1 MKIKTNKTN
10 KKNKTNKTNKTNM
23 GKRNNTRKRNNNRK
37 TSRIS
42 RKSNKLTGGQ
52 ERLSYDP
59 SPFWD
64 TMIPT
69 AEREPIVNQLKY
81 LISGSSKKR
90 SLLCEE
96 VNKLIPA
103 FQNSPYVAIELPE
116 PVAKENGRTQY
127 VIGGISYFVTT
138 DDDVARLKERLQ
150 GNAIS
155 IWNECNNMT
164 CAALILFGIIS
175 SKLQSSGNQF
185 IIAARGGLG
194 IALAGSQLPEDKM
207 IMVPVRDLD
216 FKIIKNQTTARGA
229 FDPWAAGALAQNTCS
244 IVQWFLKQIVS
255 DGYDILL
262 GSPQTANPV
271 GHDAIVKISVKPP
284 SGAFFPIL
292 DIAFGYAQ
300 DMQYYNGLSEISGF
314 VPIGGGAQ
322 MPVSFIFQN
331 VHLMLTEKLYFYAQ
345 YLFLRDKLANINSLN
360 KINTTPFGTIAY
372 YRRTGVITFNRDPI
386 TIEQC
391 EWFLEKFQR
400 SIHLLTN
407 IIVEADDTA
416 IHGLASKQNQVFYS
430 TPPQLPPDLRIRVV
444 QSLYPS
450 DAHP

>member
-284 SGAFFPIL
+284 SGPFFPIL
-292 DIAFGYAQ
+292 DIAFGYAK

-391 EWFLEKFQR
+391 DWFLEKFQR
-400 SIHLLTN
+400 AIHMLTN

-444 QSLYPS
+444 QSLYPP
-450 DAHP
+450 AA

>member
-1 MKIKTNKTN
+1 M
-10 KKNKTNKTNKTNM
+10 
-23 GKRNNTRKRNNNRK
+23 
-37 TSRIS
+37 
-42 RKSNKLTGGQ
+42 
-52 ERLSYDP
+52 
-59 SPFWD
+59 
-64 TMIPT
+64 
-69 AEREPIVNQLKY
+69 KY
-81 LISGSSKKR
+81 LISGSSEKR
-90 SLLCEE
+90 ALLCEE
-96 VNKLIPA
+96 VNNLIPA
-103 FQNSPYVAIELPE
+103 FQNSPYVPIELPE

-138 DDDVARLKERLQ
+138 DDDAARLKERLQ
-150 GNAIS
+150 GNAIA

-164 CAALILFGIIS
+164 CAALMLFGIIS

-194 IALAGSQLPEDKM
+194 IALASSQLPDDRMMM
-207 IMVPVRDLD
+207 IPVRDLD

-229 FDPWAAGALAQNTCS
+229 YDPWAAGALAQNTCS

-284 SGAFFPIL
+284 SGVFFPIL
-292 DIAFGYAQ
+292 DIAFGYAK

-322 MPVSFIFQN
+322 LPVSFIFQN

-345 YLFLRDKLANINSLN
+345 YLFLRDQLANINALN

-386 TIEQC
+386 TIEKC
-391 EWFLEKFQR
+391 DWFLEKFQR
-400 SIHLLTN
+400 AIHMLTN
-407 IIVEADDTA
+407 IIVEADETA

-444 QSLYPS
+444 QSLYPP
-450 DAHP
+450 AA

>member
-1 MKIKTNKTN
+1 
-10 KKNKTNKTNKTNM
+10 
-23 GKRNNTRKRNNNRK
+23 
-37 TSRIS
+37 
-42 RKSNKLTGGQ
+42 
-52 ERLSYDP
+52 
-59 SPFWD
+59 
-64 TMIPT
+64 MIPT

-90 SLLCEE
+90 ALLCEE

-103 FQNSPYVAIELPE
+103 FQNSPYVPIELPE

-138 DDDVARLKERLQ
+138 DDDAARLKERFQ
-150 GNAIS
+150 GNAIA

-175 SKLQSSGNQF
+175 SKLQSSGNPF
-185 IIAARGGLG
+185 TIVARGGLG
-194 IALAGSQLPEDKM
+194 IALAGSQLPEDRMMM
-207 IMVPVRDLD
+207 IPVRDLD
-216 FKIIKNQTTARGA
+216 FKVIKNQMTARGA
-229 FDPWAAGALAQNTCS
+229 FDPLAAGALAQNTCS

-292 DIAFGYAQ
+292 DIAFGYAK

-314 VPIGGGAQ
+314 VHIGGGAQ

-345 YLFLRDKLANINSLN
+345 YLFLRDQLANPGYINSL
-360 KINTTPFGTIAY
+360 KSMRRDTTPFGTIAY
-372 YRRTGVITFNRDPI
+372 VRHYGAITFNGASI

-430 TPPQLPPDLRIRVV
+430 MPPLPDDLRIKVV

-450 DAHP
+450 DTHP

>member
-10 KKNKTNKTNKTNM
+10 KKNKTNM
-23 GKRNNTRKRNNNRK
+23 GKRNNTRKRNNRRK

-292 DIAFGYAQ
+292 DIAFGYAK

-322 MPVSFIFQN
+322 LPVSFIFQN

-345 YLFLRDKLANINSLN
+345 YLFLRDQLANPGYIESL
-360 KINTTPFGTIAY
+360 KSIRGVTTPFGTIAY
-372 YRRTGVITFNRDPI
+372 VRHYGAITFNGASI
-386 TIEQC
+386 TIQQC
-391 EWFLEKFQR
+391 NWFLEKFQR

-430 TPPQLPPDLRIRVV
+430 TPPLPRDLRIKVV
-444 QSLYPS
+444 QSLYPPEP
-450 DAHP
+450 HP

>member
-10 KKNKTNKTNKTNM
+10 KTNK
-23 GKRNNTRKRNNNRK
+23 GKRNNTRKTYKTNKGKRNNKRK
-37 TSRIS
+37 TSRTL
-42 RKSNKLTGGQ
+42 RKYNKLRGGQ

-64 TMIPT
+64 TIIPP

-81 LISGSSKKR
+81 LISGSSEKR
-90 SLLCEE
+90 ALLCEE
-96 VNKLIPA
+96 VNNLIPA
-103 FQNSPYVAIELPE
+103 FQNSPYVPIELPE

-138 DDDVARLKERLQ
+138 DDDAARLKERLQ
-150 GNAIS
+150 GNAIA
-155 IWNECNNMT
+155 IWNECRNMT
-164 CAALILFGIIS
+164 CAALMLFGIIS

-185 IIAARGGLG
+185 IIVARGGLG
-194 IALAGSQLPEDKM
+194 IALASSQLPDDKM
-207 IMVPVRDLD
+207 MMIPVRDLD
-216 FKIIKNQTTARGA
+216 FKVIKNQMTARGA
-229 FDPWAAGALAQNTCS
+229 FDPLAAGALAQNTCS

-262 GSPQTANPV
+262 GSPQTVNPV

-292 DIAFGYAQ
+292 DIAFGYAK

-322 MPVSFIFQN
+322 MQVSFIFQN

-372 YRRTGVITFNRDPI
+372 VRHYGAITFNGAPI

-391 EWFLEKFQR
+391 DWFLEKFQR

-444 QSLYPS
+444 QSLYPP
-450 DAHP
+450 AA

>member
-10 KKNKTNKTNKTNM
+10 KTNKKNT
-23 GKRNNTRKRNNNRK
+23 GKGNNARK
-37 TSRIS
+37 TYKRGRTL
-42 RKSNKLTGGQ
+42 RKSNKLRGGQ

-64 TMIPT
+64 TIIPP

-81 LISGSSKKR
+81 LISGSSEKR
-90 SLLCEE
+90 ALLCEE
-96 VNKLIPA
+96 VNNLIPA
-103 FQNSPYVAIELPE
+103 FQNSPYVPIELPE

-138 DDDVARLKERLQ
+138 DDDAARLKERLQ
-150 GNAIS
+150 GNAIA
-155 IWNECNNMT
+155 IWNECRNMT
-164 CAALILFGIIS
+164 CAALMLFGIIS

-185 IIAARGGLG
+185 IIVARGGLG
-194 IALAGSQLPEDKM
+194 IALASSQLPDDKM
-207 IMVPVRDLD
+207 MMIPVRDLD
-216 FKIIKNQTTARGA
+216 FKVIKNPTTAKSKY
-229 FDPWAAGALAQNTCS
+229 DPWAAGALAQNTCS

-271 GHDAIVKISVKPP
+271 GHDAIVKISVRPP

-322 MPVSFIFQN
+322 MQVSFIFQN

-345 YLFLRDKLANINSLN
+345 YLFLRDQLANPGYINSFKSIRN
-360 KINTTPFGTIAY
+360 KRDTTPFGTIAY
-372 YRRTGVITFNRDPI
+372 VRHYGAITFNGAPI
-386 TIEQC
+386 TIEKC
-391 EWFLEKFQR
+391 DWFLEKFQR
-400 SIHLLTN
+400 AIHLLTN
-407 IIVEADDTA
+407 IIVAADETA

-430 TPPQLPPDLRIRVV
+430 TPPQLPRDLRIRVV

>member
-271 GHDAIVKISVKPP
+271 GHDAIV
-284 SGAFFPIL
+284 
-292 DIAFGYAQ
+292 
-300 DMQYYNGLSEISGF
+300 
-314 VPIGGGAQ
+314 
-322 MPVSFIFQN
+322 
-331 VHLMLTEKLYFYAQ
+331 
-345 YLFLRDKLANINSLN
+345 
-360 KINTTPFGTIAY
+360 
-372 YRRTGVITFNRDPI
+372 
-386 TIEQC
+386 
-391 EWFLEKFQR
+391 
-400 SIHLLTN
+400 
-407 IIVEADDTA
+407 
-416 IHGLASKQNQVFYS
+416 
-430 TPPQLPPDLRIRVV
+430 
-444 QSLYPS
+444 
-450 DAHP
+450 

>member
-1 MKIKTNKTN
+1 MA
-10 KKNKTNKTNKTNM
+10 
-23 GKRNNTRKRNNNRK
+23 
-37 TSRIS
+37 
-42 RKSNKLTGGQ
+42 KLT
-52 ERLSYDP
+52 
-59 SPFWD
+59 
-64 TMIPT
+64 
-69 AEREPIVNQLKY
+69 
-81 LISGSSKKR
+81 
-90 SLLCEE
+90 
-96 VNKLIPA
+96 
-103 FQNSPYVAIELPE
+103 
-116 PVAKENGRTQY
+116 
-127 VIGGISYFVTT
+127 
-138 DDDVARLKERLQ
+138 
-150 GNAIS
+150 
-155 IWNECNNMT
+155 
-164 CAALILFGIIS
+164 
-175 SKLQSSGNQF
+175 
-185 IIAARGGLG
+185 
-194 IALAGSQLPEDKM
+194 
-207 IMVPVRDLD
+207 VRDLD
-216 FKIIKNQTTARGA
+216 FKVIKNQMTARGA
-229 FDPWAAGALAQNTCS
+229 FDPLAAGALAQNTCS

-292 DIAFGYAQ
+292 DIAFGYAK

-322 MPVSFIFQN
+322 MQVSFIFQN

-372 YRRTGVITFNRDPI
+372 YRRTGVITFNREPI

-391 EWFLEKFQR
+391 DWFLEKFQR
-400 SIHLLTN
+400 AIHMLTN

-444 QSLYPS
+444 QSLYPP
-450 DAHP
+450 AA

>member
-10 KKNKTNKTNKTNM
+10 KKNKKNT
-23 GKRNNTRKRNNNRK
+23 GKRNNTRKTYKRGR
-37 TSRIS
+37 TL
-42 RKSNKLTGGQ
+42 RKSNKLRGGQ

-64 TMIPT
+64 TIIPKK
-69 AEREPIVNQLKY
+69 EREPIVNQLKY
-81 LISGSSKKR
+81 LISGSSEKR
-90 SLLCEE
+90 ALLCEE
-96 VNKLIPA
+96 VNNLIPA
-103 FQNSPYVAIELPE
+103 FQNSPYVPIELPE

-138 DDDVARLKERLQ
+138 DDDAARLKERLQ
-150 GNAIS
+150 GNAIA
-155 IWNECNNMT
+155 IWNECRNMT
-164 CAALILFGIIS
+164 CAALMLFGIIS

-185 IIAARGGLG
+185 IIVARGGLG
-194 IALAGSQLPEDKM
+194 IALASSQLPDDKM
-207 IMVPVRDLD
+207 MMIPVRDLD
-216 FKIIKNQTTARGA
+216 FKVIKNPTTAKSKY
-229 FDPWAAGALAQNTCS
+229 DPWAAGALAQNTCS

-322 MPVSFIFQN
+322 MQVSFIFQN

-345 YLFLRDKLANINSLN
+345 YLFLREQLANLNALN

-386 TIEQC
+386 TIEKC
-391 EWFLEKFQR
+391 DWFLEKFQR

-444 QSLYPS
+444 QSLYPP
-450 DAHP
+450 AA